1 MTANKVYDIN
11 IMEEYGQENER
22 RFMNATM
29 DYGNKVIH
37 DNKVERMLLSS
48 REIYEYMQN
57 RKTQPYTHAIIF
69 NLGKEEIVKTY

>member
-1 MTANKVYDIN
+1 
-11 IMEEYGQENER
+11 
-22 RFMNATM
+22 MNATM

-57 RKTQPYTHAIIF
+57 RKTQPYTHEIIF

>member
-1 MTANKVYDIN
+1 MVKKTK
-11 IMEEYGQENER
+11 R
-22 RFMNATM
+22 RFMKITT

-48 REIYEYMQN
+48 REIYEYMQS
-57 RKTQPYTHAIIF
+57 RKTQPYTHEIIF